1 MQAYRVTLEIIP
13 TEMHGYRSNIGTT
26 CASKQSKQVSKG
38 TLVSVFFMEISA
50 GLDIVPHIY
59 FLRQLEMF

>member
-1 MQAYRVTLEIIP
+1 MDTGATLGQ
-13 TEMHGYRSNIGTT
+13 HVQV
-26 CASKQSKQVSKG
+26 SKVSKG
-38 TLVSVFFMEISA
+38 TLVAVFFMKISA